1 MGTIR
6 NLDYINNIGIKK
18 VLCHTN
24 MGNTIYILNNGKK
37 YKEFSEDYRDLN
49 DSINKE
55 FLESLLSQTEQYG
68 HSIISYPEIVISSNQ
83 ELFGIVGDYEE
94 GIPLFNIDPLTK
106 IDYLLS
112 IIDKLEQ
119 GIKDISLKG
128 WNLEDLHEENILIN
142 GISKKIPIRII
153 DTDYHTLQLHKDRL
167 ELYRTNMKRIFNAIT
182 TSILPSLGKSNILQD
197 KDIQEQY
204 LLASNG
210 IIKISD
216 FLKYLLLKVKIS
228 IKDNPTIK
236 TLQKSI

>member
-49 DSINKE
+49 DSINRE
-55 FLESLLSQTEQYG
+55 FKESLLSQTEQYG
-68 HSIISYPEIVISSNQ
+68 HSIISYPEIVISTNQ

-142 GISKKIPIRII
+142 DISKKIPIRII

-182 TSILPSLGKSNILQD
+182 ISILPSLGKSNILQD

-204 LLASNG
+204 LLASNV